1 MRSHNDALQQI
12 INNIDI
18 QMKKNGMT
26 AKEFAQK
33 IGKRTGIVTDWRTGR
48 SSPSI
53 ETLID
58 ICNLF
63 NCNLYDIFPSD
74 FFTKND
80 AEPSMDLIANE
91 FHIQKELSSASYR
104 QLQRLLAYYLAMS
117 KDDQDELIMIA
128 KIKHDKEK
136 KEPTVKSS
144 LSENKN
150 LA

>member
-1 MRSHNDALQQI
+1 MRTHSDVLQQI

-18 QMKKNGMT
+18 LMQKNGMT
-26 AKEFAQK
+26 AKEFAEK
-33 IGKRTGIVTDWRTGR
+33 IGKRPGIVTDWRTER

-63 NCNLYDIFPSD
+63 NCNLYDIFPSE
-74 FFTKND
+74 FFIKKDTD
-80 AEPSMDLIANE
+80 LSVDLIANE
-91 FHIQKELSSASYR
+91 FHIQKEPSSTSYR
-104 QLQRLLAYYLAMS
+104 QIQRLLTYYLALS
-117 KDDQDELIMIA
+117 EDDQDELIMIA

-136 KEPTVKSS
+136 KEHAVKSS
-144 LSENKN
+144 LLKNKN